1 MTKQVKIYHNP
12 RCSKSRETL
21 NLLKENGVESEVVLY
36 LETPA
41 DAATLRDLLK
51 MLGMNSARE
60 LMRQKEDLYKELN
73 LADSSLSE
81 EALIQA
87 MVDNP
92 KLMERPIVVANG
104 KARIGRP
111 PEQEEDHQ
119 WHQHQIDGNG
129 QQTDQRGEGNFHHR
143 IAHGQH
149 PTAHIFG
156 HCINNARV
164 H

>member
-21 NLLKENGVESEVVLY
+21 NLLKENGVEPEVVLY

-51 MLGMNSARE
+51 MLRH
-60 LMRQKEDLYKELN
+60 KEDLYKELN
-73 LADSSLSE
+73 LAESSLSE

-111 PEQEEDHQ
+111 PEQVLE
-119 WHQHQIDGNG
+119 IVG
-129 QQTDQRGEGNFHHR
+129 
-143 IAHGQH
+143 
-149 PTAHIFG
+149 
-156 HCINNARV
+156 
-164 H
+164 